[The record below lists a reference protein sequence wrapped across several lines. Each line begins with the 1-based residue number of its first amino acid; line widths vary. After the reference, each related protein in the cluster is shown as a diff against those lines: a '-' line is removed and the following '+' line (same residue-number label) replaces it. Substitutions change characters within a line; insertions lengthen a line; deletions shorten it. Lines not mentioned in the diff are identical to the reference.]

1 MIVYYLYIVSVTV
14 DPAKTD
20 PPPVVDADAMLPL
33 PICSQ
38 FLETVPGENAKIIQ
52 SLRGVK

>member
-38 FLETVPGENAKIIQ
+38 FLETVPRQNAKIIQ

>member
-20 PPPVVDADAMLPL
+20 PPTIVDPDAMLPF

-38 FLETVPGENAKIIQ
+38 LLETVSWQNAQIIQ
-52 SLRGVK
+52 SIRGVQ